1 MHIPHKIFKQL
12 KDFMRLYSEE
22 EQSMTNNEN
31 GYQWHMAMLNAMLSR
46 KYSAATRKRYMAICW
61 RIAQAFPD
69 KDLRTLGKR
78 ELESFLANM
87 ERAGASASTINQ
99 AISAA
104 TFLWRNVFELPCPIK
119 VRPIKD
125 KRLPTVIARNQV
137 MQLIAAANTSKTRLA
152 LALAYSAGLR
162 VSEIAKL
169 QLSDID
175 RERGV
180 IFIKAGKGR
189 KDRVVPLSAL
199 VADMLDQYLANHP
212 TKRWIFPNSTGGHT
226 HVRSLQIA
234 MAAARNRAGLASD
247 VTMHTLRHSFA
258 THLVERGENLV
269 VVKELMGHS
278 SLSTVQ
284 QYVHIANTGILA
296 TKSPLDSP
304 PLY

>member
-1 MHIPHKIFKQL
+1 
-12 KDFMRLYSEE
+12 
-22 EQSMTNNEN
+22 MTNYEN
-31 GYQWHMAMLNAMLSR
+31 RCQWHVAMLNAMLSR
-46 KYSAATRKRYMAICW
+46 KYSIATRKRYLAICR

-69 KDLRTLGKR
+69 RDLRTLKKS
-78 ELESFLANM
+78 EIESFLAKM

-99 AISAA
+99 AISSA
-104 TFLWRNVFELPCPIK
+104 TFLWRNVFELPFPIK
-119 VRPIKD
+119 VRPIAD
-125 KRLPTVIARNQV
+125 KRLPTVISRNQV
-137 MQLIAAANTSKTRLA
+137 MRLIAAANTSKTRLA

-162 VSEIAKL
+162 VSEIATL
-169 QLSDID
+169 QLADIN

-180 IFIKAGKGR
+180 IHIRASKGR
-189 KDRVVPLSAL
+189 KDRVVPLSEL

-212 TKRWIFPNSTGGHT
+212 TKRWIFSNSTGGHA
-226 HVRSLQIA
+226 HVRSLQNAI
-234 MAAARNRAGLASD
+234 AAARERAGLPAN

-269 VVKELMGHS
+269 VVKDLMGHS

-296 TKSPLDSP
+296 AKSPLDSP